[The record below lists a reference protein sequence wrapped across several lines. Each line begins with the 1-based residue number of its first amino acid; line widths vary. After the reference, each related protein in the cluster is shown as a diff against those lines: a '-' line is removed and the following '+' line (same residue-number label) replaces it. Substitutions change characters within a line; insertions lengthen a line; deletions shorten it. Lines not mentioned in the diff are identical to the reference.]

1 MPKRVRPHRE
11 AMRERLQDP
20 QEVAFY
26 LNAAMEDSDEMFLKA
41 IRTVVEAHELPATR
55 IAEKANVTREHLYRM
70 FSGTGNPTFESL
82 TGVLRALGLR
92 LAVEADVV
100 DARQS
105 TTASKATSDGRGK
118 RR

>member
-11 AMRERLQDP
+11 AVRERLQDP

-26 LNAAMEDSDEMFLKA
+26 LNAALEDSDEMFLRA

-82 TGVLRALGLR
+82 TGVLRAIGLR

-100 DARQS
+100 AAEETA
-105 TTASKATSDGRGK
+105 TTSKATSDGRG
-118 RR
+118 RRR